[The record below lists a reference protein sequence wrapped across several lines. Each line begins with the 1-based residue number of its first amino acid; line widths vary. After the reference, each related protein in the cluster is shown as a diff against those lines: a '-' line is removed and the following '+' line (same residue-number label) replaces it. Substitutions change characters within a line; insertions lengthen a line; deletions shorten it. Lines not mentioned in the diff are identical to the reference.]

1 MSSSAVSGGHH
12 ARWQEMQAQAQTTRA
27 ATPGA
32 SAPSSDLTDMLA
44 GADPSQASAPPPP
57 STGWPSHGR
66 SNTASAASTQ
76 SASTQPGTT
85 QAGSTPIG
93 SAASALVSGVQ
104 SMLTSL
110 QSELSGGAAT
120 PSAAASTGTAPGIAS
135 SSTAS
140 SGSPASG
147 TASAGSAT
155 TDAASTLS
163 QIMQML
169 QAYGAQSSVTS
180 ASTSMSSVLTA

>member
-1 MSSSAVSGGHH
+1 MSSSAVSGSHH
-12 ARWQEMQAQAQTTRA
+12 ARWQQLQEMQGQAQKTK
-27 ATPGA
+27 ATPGS

-57 STGWPSHGR
+57 STGWPSHGK
-66 SNTASAASTQ
+66 SNAAPAGTTQ
-76 SASTQPGTT
+76 SASSQPGTM
-85 QAGSTPIG
+85 QAGGTPIG
-93 SAASALVSGVQ
+93 STASALVSGVQ

-120 PSAAASTGTAPGIAS
+120 TSAGPSIGTAPGSA
-135 SSTAS
+135 
-140 SGSPASG
+140 ASG
-147 TASAGSAT
+147 TASAGSAA

-180 ASTSMSSVLTA
+180 ASTSMGSILTA